1 MAHEQNSP
9 RGLWAKKRI
18 DIVGSSSD
26 TITGNSTGIVLG
38 AGIKISNRANATITG
53 NSTGIVLVAGIKI
66 SNQANATITGDA
78 SGIVV
83 AGAIK
88 ISNKK
93 SISANATG
101 LILPTSA
108 AIPTARSSCKFAIL
122 TNSTGNAVLINTTGT
137 TWKYLNVTSVLPT

>member
-38 AGIKISNRANATITG
+38 AGIKISN
-53 NSTGIVLVAGIKI
+53 
-66 SNQANATITGDA
+66 QANATVTGDA

-108 AIPTARSSCKFAIL
+108 AIPTARSSCKFAVL
-122 TNSTGNAVLINTTGT
+122 TNSTGNAVLINTTGN
-137 TWKYLNVTSVLPT
+137 TWKYVNVTAELPT

>member
-38 AGIKISNRANATITG
+38 
-53 NSTGIVLVAGIKI
+53 AGIKI

-108 AIPTARSSCKFAIL
+108 AILTTRSSCKFAVL
-122 TNSTGNAVLINTTGT
+122 TNSTGQNAVLINTTGT
-137 TWKYLNVTSVLPT
+137 TWKYVNVTSELPT